1 MLLARSLGIVLIA
14 TNAVVSTSCN
24 SAVIHVAS
32 VEFDKDTSVVLKDHT
47 KTLNYTVYPN
57 NATVPAV
64 T

>member
-1 MLLARSLGIVLIA
+1 MLLVRSLGIASIA
-14 TNAVVSTSCN
+14 TIAVVSASCN

-47 KTLNYTVYPN
+47 KALNYTVYPN
-57 NATVPAV
+57 NATLLAV

>member
-1 MLLARSLGIVLIA
+1 MLLARSLGIALIA

-47 KTLNYTVYPN
+47 KTLNLLCILIMLLFQL
-57 NATVPAV
+57 
-64 T
+64 